1 MIKKCCSFFPVVLML
16 SGCISTSGPSRKFQ
30 IAPNSQPIK
39 IHFKQNS
46 SDLRDFDASRIR
58 LNTLAEDLKNY
69 PSDSKIKVKG
79 YCNEAEIKN
88 IKPGDDVCNDRADAI
103 KGYLER
109 QSVSEKQIEIQH
121 YDDKLEEARG
131 TYAIINTWMR

>member
-1 MIKKCCSFFPVVLML
+1 MKKCCLFFPVVLML
-16 SGCISTSGPSRKFQ
+16 SGCFSMSGQSRQFQ
-30 IAPNSQPIK
+30 IAPKLPPIK
-39 IHFKQNS
+39 IYFKQNS

-88 IKPGDDVCNDRADAI
+88 IKPGDDVCNSRADAI
-103 KGYLER
+103 KGYLEHK
-109 QSVSEKQIEIQH
+109 SVSEKQIEIQH
-121 YDDKLEEARG
+121 YDVKVDKVRG

>member
-1 MIKKCCSFFPVVLML
+1 MIKKCCLFFPVVLML
-16 SGCISTSGPSRKFQ
+16 SGCFSSRKFQ
-30 IAPNSQPIK
+30 IAPNLPPIK
-39 IHFKQNS
+39 IYFKQNS
-46 SDLRDFDASRIR
+46 SDLSDFTDSQER
-58 LNTLAEDLKNY
+58 LNTLAKTLKEN
-69 PSDSKIKVKG
+69 PFHSMIKVKG
-79 YCNEAEIKN
+79 YCNQEEIKN
-88 IKPGDDVCNDRADAI
+88 IEKDGDVCNSRANAI